1 MEMMNMNSY
10 RATLVFSA
18 LLSVG
23 AAVASAQTGTTPQS
37 GADQSAPPAASSQRA
52 MPSPDKQA
60 KRLAKE
66 LNLTPDQVTQIKP
79 ILADRT
85 QQMQALQA
93 DTSMA
98 QADRRAKA
106 KSIMADS
113 NSKIEGVLNDQQKQQ
128 FEQMQAARKAK
139 HQQKMQQ
146 PSGM

>member
-1 MEMMNMNSY
+1 MNLY

-23 AAVASAQTGTTPQS
+23 AVVASAQAAPP
-37 GADQSAPPAASSQRA
+37 DQSTAPAQSQTARGQRS

-106 KSIMADS
+106 RSIMADS
-113 NSKIEGVLNDQQKQQ
+113 NTKIEGVLNDQQKQQ

-139 HQQKMQQ
+139 RQQKTQQ
-146 PSGM
+146 PSGV

>member
-1 MEMMNMNSY
+1 MNSY

-18 LLSVG
+18 LLSVS
-23 AAVASAQTGTTPQS
+23 AVLASAQAP
-37 GADQSAPPAASSQRA
+37 ADQTAPPASSGQRA

-79 ILADRT
+79 ILADRA

-98 QADRRAKA
+98 QTDRRAKA

-113 NSKIEGVLNDQQKQQ
+113 NTKIEGVLNDQQKQQ
-128 FEQMQAARKAK
+128 FEQMQAERKAK
-139 HQQKMQQ
+139 RQQKTQQ